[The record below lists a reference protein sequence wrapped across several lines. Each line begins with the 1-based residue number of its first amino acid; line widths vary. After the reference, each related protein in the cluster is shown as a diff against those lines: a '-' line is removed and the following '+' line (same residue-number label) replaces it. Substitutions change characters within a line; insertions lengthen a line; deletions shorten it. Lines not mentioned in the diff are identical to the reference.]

1 MDMNALKN
9 YAKGIN
15 EEESPIRRPIV
26 AKVVGVTFEG
36 RQELLAELTEDSIIS
51 LERDRRNTYDPFA
64 VKVMAVFGTEISQIG
79 FVPKAMAKKV
89 SNHLDNGGDLDC
101 ALHKIL
107 GGNIVDY
114 GEDYSKR
121 LNYGLEIL
129 IGPKE

>member
-15 EEESPIRRPIV
+15 EEESPIQRPIV

-36 RQELLAELTEDSIIS
+36 RQELLAKLTEDSVVS
-51 LERDRRNTYDPFA
+51 LERDRRNPHDPYA
-64 VKVMAVFGTEISQIG
+64 VNVMAQIGEDNLQIG

-89 SNHLDNGGDLDC
+89 SKHLDSGGAMDC
-101 ALHKIL
+101 KLHKL
-107 GGNIVDY
+107 VGGNIASD
-114 GEDYSKR
+114 GR
-121 LNYGLEIL
+121 FLNYGLEIL